1 MQQKQ
6 TKVLIA
12 DDANTVHQLIRGA
25 LPPEYVTNII
35 HAFDG
40 VECLQALDHGVDL
53 AFIDVHMPTMGGM
66 DALWAARIAGN
77 KTFVTLIS
85 GRANR
90 RCIDLARQL
99 DAYEFLTKP
108 FGNKDIEAIL
118 STYQRVSTPMQV
130 LLVDDF
136 AVALK
141 VMRKVLSSS
150 IFHLNIEEAIPAPRP
165 SNDATPRLRHG
176 VPRLNMPGLNGYA
189 TLAKLT
195 AGNPE
200 AKVVMISG
208 EYNAARE
215 REAFKLGATEVMHKP
230 FFPTEI
236 DAVLHRIFGLQS
248 PKLATKGCVRD
259 FGIKIHGRTIAVEHA
274 ETGHVYEY
282 VWFREAP
289 HLRLPLVR
297 ENEMASVPVAELM
310 ANAKGGHA
318 GAGKR
323 QFAKRRGLGCRKK
336 PSAMRGS
343 PPAHWVFS
351 APATA
356 AIHVNS
362 IGRHER
368 AGIRTHEEDEFSDLL
383 RLAETLHRHVVE
395 KSLNELGGA
404 AGGGL
409 KGCADRSRRDRQCA
423 NTLGGELA
431 RDSHGHRDHRAL
443 GGGIMHRGS
452 RAAAAMYCSPC

>member
-108 FGNKDIEAIL
+108 FGNKDIAAIL

-130 LLVDDF
+130 LLVDDS

-141 VMRKVLSSS
+141 VMRKVLASS
-150 IFHLNIEEAIPAPRP
+150 IFHLNIEEAHSGAEAVKRCHAETF
-165 SNDATPRLRHG
+165 DVVFLD
-176 VPRLNMPGLNGYA
+176 VNMPGLNGYA
-189 TLAKLT
+189 TLAKLMQ
-195 AGNPE
+195 ANPE
-200 AKVVMISG
+200 AKVVMISA

-215 REAFKLGATEVMHKP
+215 REAFNSAPTAVMHKP

-236 DAVLHRIFGLQS
+236 DAVLHQILACSRPSLPPRDVSAISASRSMAGRSPSSTLRPVMSTNTSGSARRRIC
-248 PKLATKGCVRD
+248 A
-259 FGIKIHGRTIAVEHA
+259 
-274 ETGHVYEY
+274 
-282 VWFREAP
+282 FRWC
-289 HLRLPLVR
+289 

-310 ANAKGGHA
+310 ANAK
-318 GAGKR
+318 K
-323 QFAKRRGLGCRKK
+323 
-336 PSAMRGS
+336 
-343 PPAHWVFS
+343 
-351 APATA
+351 
-356 AIHVNS
+356 
-362 IGRHER
+362 
-368 AGIRTHEEDEFSDLL
+368 
-383 RLAETLHRHVVE
+383 
-395 KSLNELGGA
+395 
-404 AGGGL
+404 
-409 KGCADRSRRDRQCA
+409 
-423 NTLGGELA
+423 
-431 RDSHGHRDHRAL
+431 
-443 GGGIMHRGS
+443 
-452 RAAAAMYCSPC
+452 AAMLELENANLLNVAA